1 MGRFAVMRLMD
12 KLDFFFSGF
21 AAAGAIQV
29 GNQGRWGWMCF
40 DILVSIVLWNW
51 RT

>member
-1 MGRFAVMRLMD
+1 MSRFAVMRLMD

-21 AAAGAIQV
+21 AAAAAIMAV
-29 GNQGRWGWMCF
+29 GEGRLGWMCF
-40 DILVSIVLWNW
+40 DILISIVFWNW